1 MLTMAFGRITANC
14 TQSIIVWSW
23 ILSSLG
29 AKLRSFDHKK
39 HFCMFVC
46 FEKPKSI
53 GEPKTMIVYNRQQLW
68 LDGLP
73 RYLLCAQTAPEPSLS
88 VPTEPLTPL
97 TSCISLRLLILQYK
111 NVNYLILFLKKY
123 LGFIFARRVSSL
135 DKLLF
140 SLCNSKYMSST
151 VPDMGLLLNF
161 FPRK

>member
-1 MLTMAFGRITANC
+1 MLTMAFGRITANW

-39 HFCMFVC
+39 HFCRFVC

-68 LDGLP
+68 LDGLHITFSVP
-73 RYLLCAQTAPEPSLS
+73 KVLPEPSLS
-88 VPTEPLTPL
+88 VPSEPLTPL

-111 NVNYLILFLKKY
+111 NVNYLILFHKKY
-123 LGFIFARRVSSL
+123 LGFIFAWRVSSL

-140 SLCNSKYMSST
+140 SLCNSKYMSNT
-151 VPDMGLLLNF
+151 VPDMGLLLKF
-161 FPRK
+161 FP